1 MKDIN
6 CKFTLQSIPSAFD
19 QSVMTDQERIQDSPV
34 GGGAKPMGRG
44 CQHTNLPDFPKNCMK
59 LKKFWSGGGEGASL
73 TSLGSATADSLKF
86 LKFTLALLLPVQNIV

>member
-34 GGGAKPMGRG
+34 GGVPNLWGGGANIQI
-44 CQHTNLPDFPKNCMK
+44 CQIFPK
-59 LKKFWSGGGEGASL
+59 
-73 TSLGSATADSLKF
+73 TA
-86 LKFTLALLLPVQNIV
+86 